1 MVGIAKAMGA
11 RVSEIRL
18 PEIVNRSSLEI
29 GKYVHIIHGI
39 ATACGMNV
47 IVG

>member
-11 RVSEIRL
+11 MVFEIRL
-18 PEIVNRSSLEI
+18 PEIVNGPSIEI
-29 GKYVHIIHGI
+29 GKYAHIIHGI
-39 ATACGMNV
+39 ATVCGMNL